1 MIINDILVELIPTSG
16 GWLCCAMID
25 DQFVKRR
32 YFGYTKAE
40 ARAEFIAENTTN
52 RRKPQG
58 TQSC

>member
-1 MIINDILVELIPTSG
+1 MNIMDILVEPIPTSG

-40 ARAEFIAENTTN
+40 ARAEFIAENPPTKGN
-52 RRKPQG
+52 QP
-58 TQSC
+58 

>member
-1 MIINDILVELIPTSG
+1 MNIIDILVEPIPTSG

-40 ARAEFIAENTTN
+40 AINAFAAENPPT
-52 RRKPQG
+52 KG
-58 TQSC
+58 TRS